1 MATDIET
8 AVRTEILNQLKRV
21 TLSNSPAINQKLQT
35 EKGYNF
41 IERLIIERSINT
53 RLSIDQI
60 IPHIEQE
67 LNDL

>member
-1 MATDIET
+1 MNNDIESQ
-8 AVRTEILNQLKRV
+8 VRTEILSQLKRV
-21 TLSNSPAINQKLQT
+21 TLCNSPAINQKLQT

-41 IERLIIERSINT
+41 IERLIIERAIST